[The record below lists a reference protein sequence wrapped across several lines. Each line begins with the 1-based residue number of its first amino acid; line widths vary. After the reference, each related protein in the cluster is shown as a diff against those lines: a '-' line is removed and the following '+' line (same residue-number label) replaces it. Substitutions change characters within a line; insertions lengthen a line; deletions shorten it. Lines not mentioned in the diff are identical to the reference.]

1 MPPWQAQAFE
11 QKRRSVYART
21 GMNQRHE
28 LPIAELR
35 GFCTRWNIRKLCV
48 FGSYLR
54 DDFGPQ
60 SDVDF
65 LATFAPDASWSLF
78 DEVTMVEE
86 LERIVGRKVDLVAR
100 DALTRSQNY
109 IRRDE
114 ILSTARTLYAA

>member
-1 MPPWQAQAFE
+1 M
-11 QKRRSVYART
+11 ARQLV
-21 GMNQRHE
+21 GRIQCR
-28 LPIAELR
+28 LR
-35 GFCTRWNIRKLCV
+35 AR
-48 FGSYLR
+48 
-54 DDFGPQ
+54 

-65 LATFAPDASWSLF
+65 LATFATDASWSLF